1 MRDPYE
7 VLGVKR
13 SDSDSEIKRAYHEL
27 VKKYHPDNYA
37 DNPLADLAS
46 EKMKEINQA
55 YDDVV
60 KERQASAS
68 ASYSSQS
75 ANANSGYNYSYQ
87 PGSGSSHYSY
97 YTNASSGQ
105 FPQIRAY
112 INNGQLDAAASMLA
126 GIHERSAEWYF
137 LAGEIAYRRGWL
149 DEARQNYQTACSM
162 APGNMEYRRAM
173 TVVGGGYTP
182 YRQINYGG
190 SNDLDTACNVCNT
203 LLCLNC
209 LCSGGGCR

>member
-7 VLGVKR
+7 VLGVKP
-13 SDSDSEIKRAYHEL
+13 SDSDSDIKKAYHEL

-55 YDDVV
+55 YDEVV

-75 ANANSGYNYSYQ
+75 SQSSGYNYSYQ
-87 PGSGSSHYSY
+87 PGSGSSY
-97 YTNASSGQ
+97 YGYRTSASSGQ
-105 FPQIRAY
+105 FPQVRSY
-112 INNGQLDAAASMLA
+112 ISNGQLDAAASMLA
-126 GIHERSAEWYF
+126 GISERSAEWYY

-162 APGNMEYRRAM
+162 APGNMEDRRAM
-173 TVVGGGYTP
+173 SVVSGGYTP
-182 YRQINYGG
+182 DRQISYGSG
-190 SNDLDTACNVCNT
+190 NDLDTACNICNT